1 MQPVNN
7 NSNASAANLPKDTVL
22 VVEDNEMNMKLM
34 RTVLQVKGNYEVLE
48 ADNAGDGIE
57 MARKYRPDII
67 LMDIML
73 PGMDGNA
80 ATRLLKA
87 DPELKDIPVVALTAN
102 AMSPGDKENAL
113 QAGCAGYI
121 TKPIDVRRF
130 INTMEQFVAETQTA

>member
-7 NSNASAANLPKDTVL
+7 NSNASATNLPKDTVL

-48 ADNAGDGIE
+48 AENADDGIE
-57 MARKYRPDII
+57 MARQYHPDII

-87 DPELKDIPVVALTAN
+87 DPELKDIPVIALTAQ
-102 AMSPGDKENAL
+102 AQTGDEESAL
-113 QAGCAGYI
+113 KAGCAGYVK
-121 TKPIDVRRF
+121 KPIDVRRF
-130 INTMEQFVAETQTA
+130 INTMEQFVAETRAA